1 MFSFHNEIKLN
12 SNNIMTT
19 RKSVNTWK
27 LNSILLKNPWVEK
40 EVKKEIRKYTGM
52 DINKKAAY

>member
-1 MFSFHNEIKLN
+1 MFSFRNEIKLN

-27 LNSILLKNPWVEK
+27 LNSILLNNPWVEK

-52 DINKKAAY
+52 NINKKAAY